1 VLKQQTEVL
10 RDPLGQHYLI
20 KFHGNEIIVESDKLI
35 FFYVLLVCFFV
46 CLFFVWLVGLGFFV
60 CLFFEIVFYK
70 ALAILEH
77 TM

>member
-1 VLKQQTEVL
+1 
-10 RDPLGQHYLI
+10 
-20 KFHGNEIIVESDKLI
+20 
-35 FFYVLLVCFFV
+35 
-46 CLFFVWLVGLGFFV
+46 LFFVWLVGLGFFV